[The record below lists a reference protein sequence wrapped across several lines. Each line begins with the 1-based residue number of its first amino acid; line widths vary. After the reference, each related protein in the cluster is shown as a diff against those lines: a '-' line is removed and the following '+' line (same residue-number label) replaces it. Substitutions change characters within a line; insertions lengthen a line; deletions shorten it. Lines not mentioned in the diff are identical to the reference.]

1 MKGKYYKGT
10 RNGYYPNTLKENSPR
25 NDYYPNTLKQNSPK
39 KRSKTVKNNNNNKIG
54 VALAVFFIFM
64 IAMFSIGALSSC
76 EKVIHVEALEG
87 YTQTG
92 EEFMEEAN
100 LVNLDGYYA
109 GTGTLNNIVH
119 VRFQAEKDGQ
129 VSDTIDAT
137 KKFFNIVYTDEAQNA
152 EYKNLEGKVRAF
164 KRTYKKDQDVKT
176 HYYYVIYSSRSKI
189 NDVGKLSSGD

>member
-1 MKGKYYKGT
+1 LKGKYYKGT
-10 RNGYYPNTLKENSPR
+10 RNGYYPNALKESSPR

-39 KRSKTVKNNNNNKIG
+39 KRSKTVKKNNNKIS
-54 VALAVFFIFM
+54 LAFAGFFLFI
-64 IAMFSIGALSSC
+64 IAMFSVGALSSC
-76 EKVIHVEALEG
+76 QKVIHVEALEG

-129 VSDTIDAT
+129 TSDTIDAT
-137 KKFFNIVYTDEAQNA
+137 KKFFNIVYTDEAQNSQ
-152 EYKNLEGKVRAF
+152 YKNLEGKVRAF

-176 HYYYVIYSSRSKI
+176 HYYYIIYSSKDKI
-189 NDVGKLSSGD
+189 KDVGELSLGD